1 MEKTPVMAVLEEIPS
16 ITITQEKYDRL
27 IAAEAKFSTFAA
39 VMKYIPSYYIDDA
52 ISALFQDQNG
62 KHVASEQAANVPA
75 QKVSVKI
82 DHPAEALD
90 LSLAKGPEDE
100 DEKPEATPGPRG
112 GLTICGDDA
121 VEMIIPPKTV
131 PTEATPDA

>member
-39 VMKYIPSYYIDDA
+39 VMKYIPSYNIDDA

-62 KHVASEQAANVPA
+62 KHVSSESP
-75 QKVSVKI
+75 SGSPEKI
-82 DHPAEALD
+82 SPKMNDAPGD
-90 LSLAKGPEDE
+90 LLID
-100 DEKPEATPGPRG
+100 TPLPSSDADIR
-112 GLTICGDDA
+112 A
-121 VEMIIPPKTV
+121 VEGNTAP
-131 PTEATPDA
+131 EATPDA